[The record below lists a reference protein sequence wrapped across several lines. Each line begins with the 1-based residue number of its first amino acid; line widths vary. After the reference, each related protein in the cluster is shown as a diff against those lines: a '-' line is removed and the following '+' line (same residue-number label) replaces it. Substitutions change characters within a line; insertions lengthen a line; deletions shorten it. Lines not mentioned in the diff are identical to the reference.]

1 MRYLFLI
8 ISLSAP
14 LSVLADEFDMSF
26 LQGNSAISAEMAESL
41 NSKYIPGTYLVTVV
55 INREDKGSKQL
66 LISSK
71 EKNTLCFSKQWL
83 DSLEFPIDYTYY
95 QSVLDEAKQC
105 YKLEDDKTTK
115 VSFDS
120 GRLLLSIDIPQK
132 AIIKQKVKPTKWD
145 YGTYAARFD
154 YNANAN
160 IADGELQ
167 SYFSMQGTLNFK
179 EWITSLDISMTQETT
194 TFTPRLSAAR
204 AIESLSS
211 DLTVGQISAGGAS
224 AIGISLANNSSMSS
238 ANIGYQPIFTGIT
251 HSYARVSLIQN
262 GTTIYSEMMPPGPFS
277 ITDAMLITSGDVTM
291 RIAEE
296 DGSVSTTVY
305 PMVVSANMLSP
316 GQENYSLSLGF
327 KEISLQNQGHKDYL
341 PGAFTELQYSRG
353 FSGFTIETNTVLH
366 PQYVNLKLGS
376 SMGIP
381 YLGAISISGDYS
393 YAKYHDEQT
402 KEGVNLQATYSK
414 NLTKSTNFNL
424 SASRSLGLDY
434 LSFGSFTPGYY
445 QESPSYQQKTQYNI
459 SLQQRLFDNLNIG
472 LSAYYRDYWDG
483 RPFTIGG
490 GLNSSLAFKR
500 ISFSLGFSYNQTGL
514 TKDYSTSL
522 SVSIPFSI
530 GKRHFGTSSGFSY
543 NKSGD
548 MYVSNSISSSLASGI
563 NYSLSTEKNY
573 PVGIRQYGLQMGYSG
588 SIANASIGV
597 RHSETRTNGS
607 ASIRGAALILPM
619 QGDIL
624 FTRNVSDS
632 IAVVNVEETPGVSF
646 SSSSMKT
653 NSNGNAVVRL
663 TSYQNNNV
671 TLNSS
676 TLPFNT
682 EVITT
687 NQTVTPTANAVIYMP
702 FKTIKVKRYLLQVQ
716 NQNGALCPSGTWA
729 FSENGT
735 PLGFSTQQCII
746 AFSTSAPLT
755 DVRISQCIVDKASI
769 KDTTQLQ
776 KVTCYDKN

>member
-1 MRYLFLI
+1 
-8 ISLSAP
+8 
-14 LSVLADEFDMSF
+14 MSF
-26 LQGNSAISAEMAESL
+26 LQGNSSVSAEMAASL
-41 NSKYIPGTYLVTVV
+41 SSKYIPGTYLVTVV
-55 INREDKGSKQL
+55 VNRNDKGAKQL
-66 LISSK
+66 VISPQ
-71 EKNTLCFSKQWL
+71 ERDTLCFSKSWL
-83 DSLEFPIDYTYY
+83 DALQVPIDFTFY
-95 QSVLDEAKQC
+95 QSVFDSEKHC
-105 YKLEDDKTTK
+105 YKLENNPSTEI
-115 VSFDS
+115 SFDS
-120 GRLLLSIDIPQK
+120 GRLVLNINIPQ
-132 AIIKQKVKPTKWD
+132 AALIKQKIKPQKWD

-160 IADGELQ
+160 ISNGELQ
-167 SYFSMQGTLNFK
+167 SYLSIQGMLNVK
-179 EWITSLDISMTQETT
+179 EWITSLDISMTQEAT
-194 TFTPRLSAAR
+194 TFTPRLSASR

-211 DLTVGQISAGGAS
+211 DLTVGQISAGGAT
-224 AIGISLANNSSMSS
+224 ALGLSLATNSSMNNSD
-238 ANIGYQPIFTGIT
+238 IGYQPVFAGVA
-251 HSYARVSLIQN
+251 HSYARVTLIQN

-277 ITDAMLITSGDVTM
+277 ITDALLITSGDVTM
-291 RIAEE
+291 MITEE
-296 DGSVSTTVY
+296 NGTVSTTTY
-305 PMVVSANMLSP
+305 PIVVSANMLSP
-316 GQENYSLSLGF
+316 GQENYTLSLGL
-327 KEISLQNQGHKDYL
+327 KEMNTTGQYDTNYL
-341 PGAFTELQYSRG
+341 PGVFTELKFTRG
-353 FSGFTIETNTVLH
+353 FNGFTIDTTTVLH
-366 PQYVNLKLGS
+366 PQYVGLSLGS

-381 YLGAISISGDYS
+381 YLGAISIQGDYS
-393 YAKYHDEQT
+393 YAKYHNEHT
-402 KEGVNLQATYSK
+402 KEGINLQATYSK
-414 NLTKSTNFNL
+414 NLTKHTSFNV

-434 LSFGSFTPGYY
+434 LSFGSFTPGYFKD
-445 QESPSYQQKTQYNI
+445 SSSYQQKTQYNI
-459 SLQQRLFDNLNIG
+459 SLQQQLFDKLNVG
-472 LSAYYRDYWDG
+472 LSAYYRDFWDG

-490 GLNSSLAFKR
+490 GLSSSLSFKYV
-500 ISFSLGFSYNQTGL
+500 SFNLGFSYNQTGL
-514 TKDYSTSL
+514 AKDYSTSL

-530 GKRHFGTSSGFSY
+530 GNRHFGTSSGLSY
-543 NKSGD
+543 NKNGD
-548 MYVSNSISSSLASGI
+548 LYVSNNVSSSLTSDI
-563 NYSLSTEKNY
+563 NYSLSTEKNH
-573 PVGIRQYGLQMGYSG
+573 PVGIRQYGLQLGYSG
-588 SIANASIGV
+588 TIANASIGV

-619 QGDIL
+619 QRDIL

-653 NSNGNAVVRL
+653 NDNGNAIVRL

-755 DVRISQCIVDKASI
+755 DVRISQCVVDKASI